1 MSDEKGFSFL
11 YILAPLLVVAVLLIA
26 GFFMWQEY
34 LAGNTQPAP
43 MVQPPQTGQTY
54 TNSQY
59 GFSLQLPD
67 SWAGYS
73 VMVQS
78 WQGRQLDNNAQ
89 FQGPQ
94 IILRNPHWTAQIPW
108 QDIPVMVFTKE
119 EWALVQ
125 AENLAVSAAPIGPSK
140 LGENQNYVFALPPR
154 WYGFTDAQ
162 GQTEAVQITQTFKA
176 L

>member
-1 MSDEKGFSFL
+1 MSDEQGSSSIL
-11 YILAPLLVVAVLLIA
+11 YILAPIGVLAVLLIA
-26 GFFMWQEY
+26 GYFLWQTY
-34 LAGNTQPAP
+34 STQSQQQ
-43 MVQPPQTGQTY
+43 VQTGQTY

-67 SWAGYS
+67 SWTGYL
-73 VMVQS
+73 VMIQS

-94 IILRNPHWTAQIPW
+94 IVLRSPKWTQVQLW
-108 QDIPVMVFTKE
+108 QDIPIMIFTKD
-119 EWALVQ
+119 EWKLVQ
-125 AENLAVSAAPIGPSK
+125 AQNLAVSAAPIGPQE

-162 GQTEAVQITQTFKA
+162 GQDEAVQITQTFKA
-176 L
+176 F